1 VAKARIRVRIKALRT
16 AKTVRMARSLNR
28 ARMVNH
34 GVAAMASKTK
44 TELMESVARMVTPL
58 QMNHLN
64 KPIQP

>member
-1 VAKARIRVRIKALRT
+1 M